1 MSNTYAEPFDRLEA
15 CLDEV
20 TSIDPTYRST
30 REKQEALLRLSKLIT
45 RAQAEQLRVLAAADD
60 IAETTG
66 DRSTPH
72 WLADQTRDN
81 PGAVRRDARLATA
94 LDRRWQEVA
103 AAFAAGSINLA
114 QVRVIDHA
122 LAALPKDVGEDV
134 RAKAEAFLVAQ
145 AADLGPRELRGL
157 GSRVLSHVAPQI
169 ADDIEYQQLLAAER
183 RANAATTLRI
193 SRRGDGSNDVYARI
207 PDHTLALLLVFL
219 NAFTNPRRRHHPADP
234 FDAGLPAEGER
245 DEFAEFPLDRQRGIA
260 FCALLEKILSKH
272 LPRHGGT
279 ATMLTVTIDWDTLKS
294 DLHDAG
300 VAVTSIGDKITA
312 HQARR
317 LACQAGIMP
326 FVMSGRS
333 VIHDQGRR
341 KRLYEDDL
349 RRGLNLLFPQCTA
362 RGCTMPAQFSEAHHK
377 IPWSEGGHTTLE
389 DGTILC
395 PFHHDRAHDPAWVTT
410 YHPDGTTT
418 FDRHRTPESQ
428 TDRCAGLQPRDEPVG

>member
-20 TSIDPTYRST
+20 TSIDPTYRT
-30 REKQEALLRLSKLIT
+30 TGEKQVALLRLSKLIAL
-45 RAQAEQLRVLAAADD
+45 AQAEQLRVLAAADD

-66 DRSTPH
+66 ARSTPH

-81 PGAVRRDARLATA
+81 LGAVRRDATLATA
-94 LDRRWQEVA
+94 LDRRWQQVA
-103 AAFAAGSINLA
+103 TAFAAGSINLA

-122 LAALPKDVGEDV
+122 LAALPKDVGDDLL
-134 RAKAEAFLVAQ
+134 AKAEAFLVAE
-145 AADLGPRELRGL
+145 ARDLGPRELRVL

-193 SRRGDGSNDVYARI
+193 RRRGDGSNDVYARI
-207 PDHTLALLLVFL
+207 PDHSLALLLVFL
-219 NAFTNPRRRHHPADP
+219 NAFTNPRRRHHQADPADP
-234 FDAGLPAEGER
+234 ADAGQADQGER
-245 DEFAEFPLDRQRGIA
+245 DEVADLPLDRQRGIA
-260 FCALLEKILSKH
+260 FCALLEKVRSKD

-279 ATMLTVTIDWDTLKS
+279 ATMLTVTIDWDTLKA
-294 DLHDAG
+294 DLHGAG
-300 VAVTSIGDKITA
+300 VAVTSTGDKITA

-341 KRLYEDDL
+341 RRLYEDDL
-349 RRGLNLLFPQCTA
+349 RRALNLLFPECTA
-362 RGCTMPAQFSEAHHK
+362 RGCTMPAEFSEAHHK

-395 PFHHDRAHDPAWVTT
+395 SFHHDRAHDPAWVTT
-410 YHPDGTTT
+410 YCSDGTTT
-418 FDRHRTPESQ
+418 FDR
-428 TDRCAGLQPRDEPVG
+428 C